1 MGAKSAK
8 RSYISDEKEKLM
20 LQLYAESGSYTDVA
34 RKLGVSLNTV
44 KNHIL
49 APNNAEFAEECKE
62 KAKKRGEDILSH
74 METKRDLVN
83 QIIDTYLEKLLDPML
98 IERSTTSQ
106 LTTALGTL
114 VDKFTMSNAK
124 AGTTQ
129 REDDPLSKSLKE
141 EAEKMNNGDL
151 S

>member
-1 MGAKSAK
+1 MGKKGAL
-8 RSYISDEKEKLM
+8 IGEDIEKAIF
-20 LQLYAESGSYTDVA
+20 QLYAESGNYSDVA
-34 RKLGVSLNTV
+34 RQLGVSPNTV
-44 KNHIL
+44 KNHIEK
-49 APNNAEFAEECKE
+49 PKNAAFAEECKR
-62 KAKKRGEDILSH
+62 KANERTEDILAH
-74 METKRDLVN
+74 MEKKRDIVN

-141 EAEKMNNGDL
+141 EAERMNNGNL

>member
-1 MGAKSAK
+1 MSAK
-8 RSYISDEKEKLM
+8 GSHISAETEKLM

-34 RKLGVSLNTV
+34 QKLGVSINTV
-44 KNHIL
+44 KNHVL
-49 APNNAEFAEECKE
+49 APKNAEFAKMCKE
-62 KAKKRGEDILSH
+62 KEKERCEDILAH

-83 QIIDTYLEKLLDPML
+83 KIIDTYLEKLLDPML
-98 IERSTTSQ
+98 IKRSTTSQ

-124 AGTTQ
+124 TGTTQ

-141 EAEKMNNGDL
+141 EAERMNNGNL